1 MNNELKFD
9 LKQLRVLLLTFRYS
23 QYFPVVLPSVIIII
37 CVGIVLLFFVPQV
50 NSWFSIQDE
59 IQQTQ
64 ERISKAKNN
73 LELLQSSNTQNVDA
87 DFYAATAALP
97 PQKDFAVILT
107 ALTNAASVAQ
117 ITMDDFSFAI
127 GEVSQD
133 SEASVS
139 AGQQRSVPVVA
150 NENGMFPVRVS
161 ITAGGT
167 LTGVNA
173 FVREIEE
180 KLPLT
185 QVESV
190 DFTEGKAQV
199 SLTFF
204 TRPFPEI
211 IFNETEPISV
221 LSPQDRLLLQK
232 LSEKL

>member
-9 LKQLRVLLLTFRYS
+9 IKQFRVLYLTFRYS
-23 QYFPVVLPSVIIII
+23 QYFPVVLPSAIIIF
-37 CVGIVLLFFVPQV
+37 CVIIVLLFFVPQID
-50 NSWFSIQDE
+50 SWFSIQDE
-59 IQQTQ
+59 IKQTQ
-64 ERISKAKNN
+64 ERISKAKDN

-87 DFYAATAALP
+87 DFYAATSALP
-97 PQKDFAVILT
+97 AQKDFAVILT
-107 ALTNAASVAQ
+107 ALTNAASVAE
-117 ITMDDFSFAI
+117 ITMDDFSFAL

-133 SEASVS
+133 SEASES
-139 AGQQRSVPVVA
+139 AGTRKVAQVVTS
-150 NENGMFPVRVS
+150 ENGMFPVRVS

-185 QVESV
+185 QVENV

-199 SLTFF
+199 TLAFF

-211 IFNETEPISV
+211 ILNETEPIS
-221 LSPQDRLLLQK
+221 LLTPQDKQMLQK